1 METDSNQNLLIERFG
16 LHQPF
21 NHQVISSVFSHF
33 TSSIPVFHNVLII
46 LRLMSSDGLT
56 MSVYV
61 VMVLVLAVFLW
72 LQSILIAS
80 FFIQGYQVDDE
91 CFEGDNITYLGFQL
105 CSVFQ

>member
-1 METDSNQNLLIERFG
+1 
-16 LHQPF
+16 
-21 NHQVISSVFSHF
+21 
-33 TSSIPVFHNVLII
+33 
-46 LRLMSSDGLT
+46 MSSDGLT

-91 CFEGDNITYLGFQL
+91 CFGGGNMTYLGFQL